1 MHTRTAAILALGLST
16 VVPSSRARA
25 QAAGDFAAY
34 DALLETPIGAL
45 TPIMTSTITG
55 GLQQSVQFT
64 VRYAY
69 MKERVFGFV
78 NPGGSVGFASD
89 DIGANNFAA
98 TAILPAGLGST
109 ISLTAGAFYPTC
121 AGCKSHLMLS
131 AGGDLRLASMAM
143 SGQADSPLFLLALNG
158 ELGFGAPSDVRLFSV
173 AIGAPVSL
181 MQRGQG
187 MRVGAFVTPQ
197 LGFGT
202 AYYTDAI
209 GGGNDS
215 GTRFAI
221 GGGFGVWNPASTVSV
236 TLGAQYVDFPHSTGV
251 YGVSVRLG
259 Q

>member
-1 MHTRTAAILALGLST
+1 MLVLRST
-16 VVPSSRARA
+16 VVALLTAAVAAPLAA
-25 QAAGDFAAY
+25 QSAGDYAAY
-34 DALLETPIGAL
+34 QALVLTPVGAL
-45 TPIMTSTITG
+45 TPVMTSTLTG
-55 GLQQSVQFT
+55 ELQQGVHFA

-69 MKERVFGFV
+69 MRDMSAPLVFGGV
-78 NPGGSVGFASD
+78 GGSAFGSTQV
-89 DIGANNFAA
+89 GANNFAA

-121 AGCKSHLMLS
+121 TDCKSHLMLS
-131 AGGDLRLASMAM
+131 AAGDLRLASMAI
-143 SGQADSPLFLLALNG
+143 SDQADSPLLLVGLNG
-158 ELGFGAPSDVRLFSV
+158 ELGFGAPKDVKLFSV

-181 MQRGQG
+181 VQRGQG
-187 MRVGAFVTPQ
+187 MRIGAFVTPQ

-202 AYYTDAI
+202 ASYSDAI

-236 TLGAQYVDFPHSTGV
+236 TLGAQYIDFAHSTGV
-251 YGVSVRLG
+251 YGLTVRLG

>member
-1 MHTRTAAILALGLST
+1 MHTRTAAILALGLSAL
-16 VVPSSRARA
+16 VPPSRARA
-25 QAAGDFAAY
+25 QSAGDFAAY

-45 TPIMTSTITG
+45 TPIMTSTVTG
-55 GLQQSVQFT
+55 GLQQGVQFA

-78 NPGGSVGFASD
+78 SPSGGVGFASD
-89 DIGANNFAA
+89 GIGANDFAA

-109 ISLTAGAFYPTC
+109 ISLTAGTFYPTC
-121 AGCKSHLMLS
+121 ADCKSHLMLS

-143 SGQADSPLFLLALNG
+143 NDQSDSPLFLFALNG
-158 ELGFGAPSDVRLFSV
+158 ELGFGAPTDVKLFSV

-187 MRVGAFVTPQ
+187 MRIGAFVTPQ

-202 AYYTDAI
+202 AYYSDAL

-236 TLGAQYVDFPHSTGV
+236 TLGAQYIDFPHSTGV
-251 YGVSVRLG
+251 YGLTVRLG
-259 Q
+259 K